1 MRILIIEDDAFLRR
15 AYEVG
20 LRGQGFE
27 VHAAAD
33 GEIGISMAAMN
44 PPEAILLDILMPAL
58 SGALSLCSPTLALP
72 MKPREYWRWVHPH
85 IYPKLA
91 PAWPISARPSAVF
104 ALCLNTNSAT
114 SMKKSAEHGGG
125 EHNE

>member
-58 SGALSLCSPTLALP
+58 SGVRVLERLKQNPALARVPVVVLSNACTADEAQGILAMGASAYLSKTGASMADIGQTIRGLCPVS
-72 MKPREYWRWVHPH
+72 KYE
-85 IYPKLA
+85 
-91 PAWPISARPSAVF
+91 
-104 ALCLNTNSAT
+104 
-114 SMKKSAEHGGG
+114 
-125 EHNE
+125 